1 MIDKI
6 NKIKKS
12 RLNKDDLNL
21 FNILEKLNIK
31 KYKNNYFLIFNFDI
45 YCEIDMNN
53 TIIWIDNELFNFNN
67 KDFSNWIKIRRGI
80 KEYFNIEI
88 DYFVMYSFPVRY
100 NKKVFY
106 FGKPRKKNFL
116 YHFICFLNRNRLSL

>member
-1 MIDKI
+1 MI
-6 NKIKKS
+6 NKIHKIKKT
-12 RLNKDDLNL
+12 RLNKEDLNL

-53 TIIWIDNELFNFNN
+53 GIMWIDIELFNFNN
-67 KDFSNWIKIRRGI
+67 NDFSNWIKIRRGI
-80 KEYFNIEI
+80 KDYFNMKI
-88 DYFVMYSFPVRY
+88 DYFVMYSFPIRY
-100 NKKVFY
+100 NKKVYY

-116 YHFICFLNRNRLSL
+116 YHFICFLNKNILSL